1 LIWLVLVA
9 GVIVAG
15 GTWLVAKS
23 TPTRLVVLAL
33 GLTGVGAYWFIGQPG
48 MSDRPLEVRL
58 AEIEQMIRKSP
69 ERLNEKEAIAIAER
83 RARQQPTDPT
93 PHMMI
98 ARMYESLAQR
108 AQAEGMRLVQGGDEP
123 AAAAQ
128 AAAMQESLLKA
139 EEAFTESLRRDPSNA
154 EVIAELA
161 DLRFKTTGEV
171 DARTTRLY
179 RAAFQANPDRFR
191 YGYLAG
197 IGLWLQG
204 QKAEAEA
211 LWADIDKRAPAEG
224 PERGMFAALRQ
235 MFGIDSPA
243 IPTTPPRAPSQ
254 K

>member
-1 LIWLVLVA
+1 MIWLILVA
-9 GVIVAG
+9 VVFVAG

-23 TPTRLVVLAL
+23 LPMRLAVL
-33 GLTGVGAYWFIGQPG
+33 GLGLAGAGAYWFIGQPG
-48 MSDRPLEVRL
+48 MSDRPLEMRL
-58 AEIEQMIRKSP
+58 AEIEQMIRTSP
-69 ERLNEKEAIAIAER
+69 ERLTENEAIAIAER
-83 RARQQPTDPT
+83 RAREQPTDPT
-93 PHMMI
+93 PHLMI

-108 AQAEGMRLVQGGDEP
+108 AQAEGMRLVEGGDEP

-128 AAAMQESLLKA
+128 AAVMQESLLKA

-154 EVIAELA
+154 EAIAELA

-179 RAAFQANPDRFR
+179 QAAFQANPDRFR

-211 LWADIDKRAPAEG
+211 LWADIDKRAPAGG

-235 MFGIDSPA
+235 MFGVDPPA
-243 IPTTPPRAPSQ
+243 PPPTTP
-254 K
+254 

>member
-1 LIWLVLVA
+1 VIWLVLVA
-9 GVIVAG
+9 VVFVAG

-23 TPTRLVVLAL
+23 IPTRLAVLAL
-33 GLTGVGAYWFIGQPG
+33 GLAGVGTYWFIGQPG

-58 AEIEQMIRKSP
+58 AEIEQMIRTSP
-69 ERLNEKEAIAIAER
+69 EQLDEKQAIAIAER
-83 RARQQPTDPT
+83 RAREQPTDAT
-93 PHMMI
+93 PHLMI
-98 ARMYESLAQR
+98 ARMYESMAQK
-108 AQAEGMRLVQGGDEP
+108 AQAEGMRLVQGGDEQ

-128 AAAMQESLLKA
+128 AAIMQESLLKA
-139 EEAFTESLRRDPSNA
+139 EEAFSESLRRDPSNP
-154 EVIAELA
+154 EVIADLA

-179 RAAFQANPDRFR
+179 QAAFQANPDRFR

-235 MFGIDSPA
+235 MFGIDPPA
-243 IPTTPPRAPSQ
+243 TP
-254 K
+254 